1 MQEKKGEPAIFRFK
15 KKRFGMRHEIHNE
28 DGTKFLTIK
37 QAKKIDQMPPQYKII
52 NTEEEEIGEIRR
64 KTPYEYEIIDNKKEI
79 YATTRLDS
87 TFNGRNGYIFILV
100 MKTPLGIF
108 RSPEYELTIGNV
120 LSFWNKTRTDVYNS
134 AGNLCYSMKKSQID
148 SKGVLSPFLTCV
160 SAIAFKELY
169 NAFRFF
175 FLAANN
181 SW

>member
-1 MQEKKGEPAIFRFK
+1 MQEKKGEPTIFRFK
-15 KKRFGMRHEIHNE
+15 KKRFGMRYEIHNE
-28 DGTKFLTIK
+28 DDTKFLTIK
-37 QAKKIDQMPPQYKII
+37 LAKIIDQKGPQYKII

-87 TFNGRNGYIFILV
+87 TWNGRNGYIFILV

-108 RSPEYELTIGNV
+108 RSPEYELTIFNV

-169 NAFRFF
+169 NAFRIFF
-175 FLAANN
+175 TAANRTM
-181 SW
+181 